1 MVNGY
6 LGALTTETRVL
17 LHLNTHKH
25 KHSDWSAPQALT
37 QSGIS
42 DAVFIQRKHIPR
54 TLNKLVGLNE
64 VEIMKKHIPGGKQ
77 RRQIYILSEKG
88 RTRAKEI
95 LNDLLRRECVKI
107 GENGTLGEFWQP
119 SQPILQF
126 LSHFDDGLNYFETPL
141 NVQSTNNV
149 GASSLTKKESEDLI
163 HRLFEKAW
171 LDGKIS
177 RDEQILLG
185 EVIQFLGINSEDVK
199 KISNKAR
206 KTPSKQSPES
216 IYFEM
221 VKQALLDGEI
231 VEDENALL
239 MTLKTALNISDE
251 LHFDLLNK
259 AKDERLLSTNVQSY
273 KAALETA
280 LSDGKITSDEYSIL
294 ESLRATLGISNSLHD
309 ELVKSLGN
317 NQ

>member
-107 GENGTLGEFWQP
+107 GENGTLIW
-119 SQPILQF
+119 
-126 LSHFDDGLNYFETPL
+126 
-141 NVQSTNNV
+141 
-149 GASSLTKKESEDLI
+149 ESN
-163 HRLFEKAW
+163 
-171 LDGKIS
+171 G
-177 RDEQILLG
+177 
-185 EVIQFLGINSEDVK
+185 
-199 KISNKAR
+199 R
-206 KTPSKQSPES
+206 KPE
-216 IYFEM
+216 
-221 VKQALLDGEI
+221 
-231 VEDENALL
+231 L
-239 MTLKTALNISDE
+239 MTVKFYGTDRVIE
-251 LHFDLLNK
+251 
-259 AKDERLLSTNVQSY
+259 TY
-273 KAALETA
+273 LET
-280 LSDGKITSDEYSIL
+280 L
-294 ESLRATLGISNSLHD
+294 EPKVIGS
-309 ELVKSLGN
+309 
-317 NQ
+317 